1 MRRTSAERRHRIK
14 RGLDLPLAG
23 APRRFIEPGRRVR
36 RVAVS
41 GEDYLGLRPRIS
53 VEPGERVVRGQPL
66 FEDRK
71 NPGVLF
77 TSPGSGTVAAIHRGE
92 RRRLL
97 SVVVELDEQDGSPD
111 DDAPEVEY
119 ESFSAKPPPRLSADR
134 VRALLVESGLWTLLR
149 ARPFGRIPSPAAAP
163 SSIFVTAIDT
173 NPLAADPS
181 LVLAADDEAFTA
193 GLEALV
199 RLAGGSPVYLCKR
212 TGDEIPG
219 QNVAEVETHEFSGPH
234 PAGNAGLH
242 IHLLDPADRGRE
254 AWHAGYQETAAI
266 GELFLRGRLRLE
278 RVVALGGPAVEN
290 PRLLRTR
297 LGASLDELLRDEL
310 IGEPRVISGSVLSGR
325 RAEGERRGYLGSR
338 HSQITALPE
347 AGERRFLGW
356 ASPGW
361 NRFSFSRMFLS
372 RLRRRSGFEMDTDL
386 NGGLR
391 AMVPS
396 GAYDAVVPFDV
407 MPIFLLRALLAGD
420 IERAEQLG
428 CLELEEE
435 DLALCSFVCP
445 SKIDYGSALRE
456 MLTRLEKEG

>member
-1 MRRTSAERRHRIK
+1 MRRTSAERRHRIE

-23 APRRFIEPGRRVR
+23 APRRRIERGRQIR

-53 VEPGERVVRGQPL
+53 VEPGERVVRGQLL

-77 TSPGSGTVAAIHRGE
+77 TSPGAGTVAAIHRGE

-97 SVVVELDEQDGSPD
+97 SVVIELDQDDGHPAD
-111 DDAPEVEY
+111 EAPEVRY
-119 ESFSAKPPPRLSADR
+119 ESFSGKPPLKLSTGQ
-134 VRALLVESGLWTLLR
+134 VRALLIESGLWTLLR

-163 SSIFVTAIDT
+163 GSIFVTATDT

-181 LVLAADDEAFTA
+181 LVLADDEEAFTA

-199 RLAGGSPVYLCKR
+199 RLAGGRPLYLCRR

-219 QNVAEVETHEFSGPH
+219 QNVAEVMTHEFSGPH
-234 PAGNAGLH
+234 PAGNVGLH
-242 IHLLDPADRGRE
+242 IHLLEPADRGRE

-278 RVVALGGPAVEN
+278 RIVALGGPAVEN

-310 IGEPRVISGSVLSGR
+310 AGAPRVISGSVLSGR
-325 RAEGERRGYLGSR
+325 RAEGEQHGYLGSR
-338 HSQITALPE
+338 HNQITALPE

-361 NRFSFSRMFLS
+361 NRFSFSRLFLS
-372 RLRRRSGFEMDTDL
+372 RLRRRIGFEMDTDL

-396 GAYDAVVPFDV
+396 GAYDAVMPFDV

-445 SKIDYGSALRE
+445 SKIDYGAALRE